1 MASSKQQIMGHVL
14 HPIMSFYSPPR
25 AMEDR
30 EGAIG
35 LYLKALAPYPL
46 EALQGAM
53 VRVIAEHTRT
63 TWPLPAEIIKA
74 ARDWIHANVKP
85 EATQAAAASAKED
98 WKRYPELAAKAMQ
111 HETGQRGLREGWGRI
126 LYNHV
131 LKHGTFKGFSTADA
145 IRIDTE
151 IRHMVAELEADS
163 SLSILTRQN
172 ANLGHTL
179 IAKESDLRQKYL
191 VTT

>member
-1 MASSKQQIMGHVL
+1 MASNKQQIMEHVL

-35 LYLKALAPYPL
+35 LYLKALSPYPL

-85 EATQAAAASAKED
+85 EGSETFASTKED

-111 HETGQRGLREGWGRI
+111 HEIGQRGLREGWGRI
-126 LYNHV
+126 LYAYVFKN
-131 LKHGTFKGFSTADA
+131 GTFKGFSTVEAICTDA
-145 IRIDTE
+145 E
-151 IRHMVAELEADS
+151 IRRLVAELEADPAPS
-163 SLSILTRQN
+163 ALTQQN
-172 ANLGHTL
+172 AKLGRSL
-179 IAKESDLRQKYL
+179 IAKEATLRATYL
-191 VTT
+191 AGA